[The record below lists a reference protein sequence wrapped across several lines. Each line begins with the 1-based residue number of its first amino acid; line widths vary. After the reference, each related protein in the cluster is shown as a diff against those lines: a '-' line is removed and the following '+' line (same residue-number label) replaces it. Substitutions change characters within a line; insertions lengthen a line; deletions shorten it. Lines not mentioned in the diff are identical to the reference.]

1 MTITSRLFQSFPPP
15 LVSLLPF
22 SSVSPAQQILIKV
35 SPREKLE
42 TSIRTSSSDGW
53 MPSLDRQ
60 EETLQTITFICSN
73 TSEVAHHQVFDV
85 GTKKT
90 RQKKK
95 QWKGRMSWHMA
106 YMTLWQAIIHFKQFL
121 KKIEEYS
128 QRKNLQHKCTWG
140 SEQTI
145 NPHPKKREGK
155 AGENMIKTRTC
166 GIWGCAL
173 WLDHL
178 ARLLPWL
185 GNIPPPAYMCVLLH
199 MLFYIVKLWHSSCIS
214 TFHSFSTW

>member
-22 SSVSPAQQILIKV
+22 SSVSPAEQILIRLP
-35 SPREKLE
+35 PREKLE
-42 TSIRTSSSDGW
+42 TNLGTSSSDGW

-85 GTKKT
+85 GAKKT

-106 YMTLWQAIIHFKQFL
+106 YMTLRQAIIHFKQFL

-128 QRKNLQHKCTWG
+128 QRQNLQPKCSWG
-140 SEQTI
+140 KLLLILIQ
-145 NPHPKKREGK
+145 KREGK
-155 AGENMIKTRTC
+155 AGENTIKARTC

-185 GNIPPPAYMCVLLH
+185 GNIPPPAYD
-199 MLFYIVKLWHSSCIS
+199 
-214 TFHSFSTW
+214 SFSV